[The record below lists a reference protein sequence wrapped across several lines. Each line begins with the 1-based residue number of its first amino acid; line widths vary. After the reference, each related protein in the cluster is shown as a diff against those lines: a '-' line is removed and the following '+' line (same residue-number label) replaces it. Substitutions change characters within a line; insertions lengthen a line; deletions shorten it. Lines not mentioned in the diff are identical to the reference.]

1 MAALLG
7 QTDQLVGTVNT
18 VAPRVADETAL
29 LSENVNAAVLRL
41 VALLDQIESVLEET
55 NALIQ
60 RVEASHIAVEGVVE
74 RTGEVV
80 TKART
85 ASHELREAP
94 SAVHMPHFRRR
105 GQTSV
110 APDSEEPTPP
120 RPPVGHGKPRGLLGG
135 GKT

>member
-60 RVEASHIAVEGVVE
+60 RVDASHIAVEGVVE

-80 TKART
+80 TKAST
-85 ASHELREAP
+85 ASHDLREAP
-94 SAVHMPHFRRR
+94 SAVHRPHFRRR

-110 APDSEEPTPP
+110 APDSE
-120 RPPVGHGKPRGLLGG
+120 
-135 GKT
+135 